1 MPQVLVIERSTTVS
15 LEICPFI
22 CLLSNGSI
30 RQFLSKTYFIFLP
43 TKISTLSLSVICEI
57 KWSVCEDMRERNNII
72 LKSINVAFMS
82 IVFIGGRQDYQ
93 DCFGFKILSKI
104 TDIKMMKD
112 REEFK
117 WRWRWRRSDGWH
129 CSLYRSQLSTV
140 NMFTHL
146 YQYSM
151 PRHKLK

>member
-30 RQFLSKTYFIFLP
+30 RQCLSKTYFIFLP

-57 KWSVCEDMRERNNII
+57 KWSVCEKRGTHYF
-72 LKSINVAFMS
+72 KV
-82 IVFIGGRQDYQ
+82 YQ
-93 DCFGFKILSKI
+93 RCFHVYRVYRGETRLSRLFRFQNLVQI

-117 WRWRWRRSDGWH
+117 WRWRWRWRRNLWWWH
-129 CSLYRSQLSTV
+129 CSLYRGQLSTV